1 MWIIQNRYG
10 YTITNIVFKTPK
22 DAEDYISKECGNS
35 KYLNIVKLKDQTKL
49 DNFG

>member
-10 YTITNIVFKTPK
+10 HHIDGMIFKTPK
-22 DAEDYISKECGNS
+22 DAEDYIAKHCGNS
-35 KYLNIVKLKDQTKL
+35 SYLGIVKLPDQTKL